1 MIILFFIYYIFSDD
15 IIEES
20 KNFEP
25 IIKKIKFKYN
35 LVLQNKKYKDKKIK
49 QIEEKYEKLY
59 KELESIKNQEQFI
72 EFFNKYKNI

>member
-1 MIILFFIYYIFSDD
+1 MIILFFICYLFSDD

-35 LVLQNKKYKDKKIK
+35 LVLQNKKYKDKK
-49 QIEEKYEKLY
+49 EEQKKYYEK
-59 KELESIKNQEQFI
+59 KK
-72 EFFNKYKNI
+72 

>member
-35 LVLQNKKYKDKKIK
+35 LVLQNKKYKDKK
-49 QIEEKYEKLY
+49 EEQKKYYEK
-59 KELESIKNQEQFI
+59 KKFRN
-72 EFFNKYKNI
+72 